1 MNVRQDS
8 SSETHFPGLAASGM
22 DGGWRRLGHHLVSAE
37 NKEVKVTPRAAL
49 DGICQIKVAT
59 EGRSLWLY
67 GAEIEYPASKT
78 RPLLT
83 VLNVPPG
90 ACSPVIILPEP
101 ADAAT
106 TVTLFFVEATCGEG
120 QTEVEIW
127 GTSEEIADQSIPAAG
142 PAV

>member
-1 MNVRQDS
+1 MNTSQDRS
-8 SSETHFPGLAASGM
+8 TFTQFPAIAAAGM
-22 DGGWRRLGHHLVSAE
+22 GKGWRRLGHHLVSAE
-37 NKEVKVTPRAAL
+37 NKEVKVTPRAEL

-67 GAEIEYPASKT
+67 GAEIEYPASET

-90 ACSPVIILPEP
+90 ACSPVILLPEP

-106 TVTLFFVEATCGEG
+106 TVTLFFVEATRSEG
-120 QTEVEIW
+120 QMEVEIW
-127 GTSEEIADQSIPAAG
+127 GTSDEI
-142 PAV
+142 